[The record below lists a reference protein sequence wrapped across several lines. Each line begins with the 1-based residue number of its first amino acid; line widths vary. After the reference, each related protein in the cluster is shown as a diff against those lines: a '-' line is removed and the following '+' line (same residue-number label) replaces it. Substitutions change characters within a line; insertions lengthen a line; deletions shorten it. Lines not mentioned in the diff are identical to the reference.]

1 MTMNPALNIS
11 PNCGAL
17 AVDKALTVVAGHP
30 AWHGALDHAVAAT
43 KLWVEKSPSAVVS
56 IYSAC

>member
-17 AVDKALTVVAGHP
+17 AVDKALTVVAGQP
-30 AWHGALDHAVAAT
+30 EWRVASISAVAAT
-43 KLWVEKSPSAVVS
+43 ELWVEKSPSAFVS

>member
-17 AVDKALTVVAGHP
+17 AVDKAVTVVAGHP
-30 AWHGALDHAVAAT
+30 AWRGALDQRSGGH
-43 KLWVEKSPSAVVS
+43 
-56 IYSAC
+56 